1 MRVTALNYLNKQSRL
16 LGLTD
21 SRRDALFQS
30 LKKTA
35 GFGVPTAVLL
45 TLQYNKVQVLSNR
58 IYKSPLQYHKQN
70 EQLQERRKT
79 TAVQWFPH

>member
-16 LGLTD
+16 LGLTG

-45 TLQYNKVQVLSNR
+45 TLQYNKVQILSNR